1 MAAVVVDSVEELWE
15 REKVVWH
22 DYSYYTDMEVRNI
35 IGKLG
40 KYFENSPSN
49 VVAASAAE
57 EITIPTGE
65 PKKTGRRQASKK
77 EHEKASPTIWTT
89 RLCLPRTVFNN
100 KSTAG
105 MVEFCK
111 NTFGRVIS
119 EVSTNQLLLI
129 SLSCE
134 RPL

>member
-40 KYFENSPSN
+40 KYFENIPSN

-57 EITIPTGE
+57 EITIPTGNQRKLVE
-65 PKKTGRRQASKK
+65 GRHPRRSMKKPVQLYGPPDYVCQGQFSTIK
-77 EHEKASPTIWTT
+77 EQQGWLNFARK
-89 RLCLPRTVFNN
+89 LL
-100 KSTAG
+100 AG
-105 MVEFCK
+105 
-111 NTFGRVIS
+111 
-119 EVSTNQLLLI
+119 
-129 SLSCE
+129 
-134 RPL
+134 